1 MILRERYLTSL
12 KDELSKCIPIAKHLF
27 NQKILQ
33 EELSYTSVLYDGKAQ
48 VQLIVKLGIG
58 GLWIPY

>member
-12 KDELSKCIPIAKHLF
+12 KDELSNSIPIAKHLF